1 MHSKLTLT
9 IEDSVIKKAKRYAK
23 SRGRSLSDIIENY
36 LKMITR
42 DPRIADKELTP
53 LVISLKG
60 TFKAPEDLD
69 YKEELTKGLS
79 KKYLRDAQDID

>member
-1 MHSKLTLT
+1 MNSKLTLT

-42 DPRIADKELTP
+42 DDTVREINVSP
-53 LVISLKG
+53 LVKSLKG
-60 TFKAPEDLD
+60 AFKAPEDID
-69 YKEELTKGLS
+69 YKKNLSKGLS
-79 KKYLRDAQDID
+79 DKYLQNAKDPD

>member
-36 LKMITR
+36 LKVITHN
-42 DPRIADKELTP
+42 DPIADTELTP
-53 LVISLKG
+53 LVKSLKG
-60 TFKAPEDLD
+60 AFKAPEGLD

-79 KKYLRDAQDID
+79 EKYLSDAQDID